1 VFRVVQGVGGG
12 MIGPI
17 GQMMIAEAAG
27 PKRMG
32 RVMAVVGVATVLAPV
47 VAPTLGGVILDH
59 LAWQWIFYVNVP
71 IGAVALLAAWH
82 VLPNLV
88 VCLQNSRPLRE

>member
-1 VFRVVQGVGGG
+1 
-12 MIGPI
+12 
-17 GQMMIAEAAG
+17 
-27 PKRMG
+27 
-32 RVMAVVGVATVLAPV
+32 V